1 MCMSQHVTTNYT
13 YAYIICPFSGA
24 LLYCTVAG
32 IMFVIFFLGLFSD
45 ANIIQVHLR
54 QDGSDDVW
62 LMYVRESAAL
72 IRCLQ
77 KTQLG
82 THSDLAPLTY
92 AHSPSMI

>member
-1 MCMSQHVTTNYT
+1 
-13 YAYIICPFSGA
+13 
-24 LLYCTVAG
+24 
-32 IMFVIFFLGLFSD
+32 MFVIFFLGLFSD

-54 QDGSDDVW
+54 QDGSDDAW

-77 KTQLG
+77 KAQLG
-82 THSDLAPLTY
+82 THSDLAHLTY